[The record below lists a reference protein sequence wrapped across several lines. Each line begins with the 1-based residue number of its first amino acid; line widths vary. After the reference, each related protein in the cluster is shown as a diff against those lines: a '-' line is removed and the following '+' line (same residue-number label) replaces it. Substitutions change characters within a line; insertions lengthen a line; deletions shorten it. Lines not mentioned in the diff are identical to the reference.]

1 MIIVEGRKTITGQRS
16 GYFLF
21 LNFAAGASA
30 LSIASAMLAAQPA
43 HAQTASPGAQ
53 QSGPTEPGVL
63 AQEAAEAAAGQADA
77 QGEEQGEIV
86 VTGSRIARD
95 GYEAPTPLT
104 VVGEEEI
111 QAAAPANV
119 ADFVNDIPSVVGS
132 ATPATSNASISS
144 GTAGV
149 NALNLRGIGA
159 NRTLVLL
166 DGQRSVGSTLNGIV
180 DVNTFPQG
188 LIQRVEIVTGGA
200 SAAYGSDA
208 VSGVV
213 NFILDKEFTG
223 FKGAVEN
230 GITTYGDD
238 YSWRVNLTAG
248 VPFAGGRG
256 HLLLNGEAT
265 DREGIYGVPR
275 EWNNHGWYTINNPA
289 YTPTNGEPERLVTNN
304 AGLSNATPGGIIT
317 TTALRG
323 TSFWEGGAVRQFN
336 YGLTKDP
343 WMIGGDWRIV
353 QVNNR
358 QSLHADERRQG
369 VFGRL
374 SFEFSEAFE
383 LFAQASFNKHAS
395 LGWTGVQFNQGN
407 VVIRSDNA
415 FLPASIRS
423 DLAARGIK
431 DFRLGTTNAD
441 LPIRK
446 TDNERTVQRYVIGAN
461 GQFGLF
467 GRRARWDAYYQKGI
481 TNTEEMARDITNNAR
496 LAMAQDAV
504 FHPQTGQIVCR
515 SSIANPANG
524 CVPFN
529 RMGIGVN
536 SQAALDYILGN
547 PYREQKFT
555 QDVAAANLSFDA
567 FEMWAGTVAVALG
580 AEHRREA
587 VSGEVEEQFRRGWFV
602 GNYLPTFGEYDVTE
616 GYFEAVV
623 PLAKGLEFNGAVRG
637 TNYSTSG
644 YVTTWKAG
652 LTFEPIPDVRFRA
665 TRSRDIRAPNLQE
678 LFTAGTSRTNTLT
691 DPFNR
696 NASVQ
701 FLESTTGNRDL
712 DPEVADTWGVGV
724 VVQPRFVPG
733 LAFSVDYYD
742 IKIDD
747 AIGGVSAQTIVDRCF
762 EGAKEYCAAIT
773 RGTAPGGAEVITQV
787 SVSPFNFAQLRARG
801 IDVEATYRIQLADLI
816 GAMDGS
822 LILRAMGTRFLE
834 NYINNGIDP
843 PTDTVGENFG
853 DGPPKFLYR
862 LQATY
867 RNDNTTMNLTGR
879 GISAGVYDNDFIVC
893 QSGCPTSTIQN
904 RTVNFNQI
912 NGAFYLDASIARTFQ
927 IGRAETELFLAV
939 NNLTNEDPEIVAH
952 GPAGTAYGNPST
964 NQGLYDILGRTF
976 RVGARFNFK

>member
-1 MIIVEGRKTITGQRS
+1 MAKVHIAKAAEGAEFTVRTRLGLSI
-16 GYFLF
+16 
-21 LNFAAGASA
+21 GASA
-30 LSIASAMLAAQPA
+30 LAAAASLAAAGPAYAQAAPPPSEQPGPVE
-43 HAQTASPGAQ
+43 PGA
-53 QSGPTEPGVL
+53 L
-63 AQEAAEAAAGQADA
+63 AQEPEDLQGPAQGAEA
-77 QGEEQGEIV
+77 GEPGEIV

-149 NALNLRGIGA
+149 NALNLRGIGS

-166 DGQRSVGSTLNGIV
+166 DGQRSVGSTLNGVV

-213 NFILDKEFTG
+213 NFILDKQFSG
-223 FKGAVEN
+223 VKGAVEN

-238 YSWRVNLTAG
+238 YSWRVNLSAG
-248 VPFAGGRG
+248 IPFAGGRG
-256 HLLLNGEAT
+256 RLLLNGEAA

-275 EWNNHGWYTINNPA
+275 AWNRNGWYLINNPA
-289 YTPTNGEPERLVTNN
+289 YTPTNGAPERFISNN
-304 AGLSNATPGGIIT
+304 IGLSNATPGGIIT
-317 TTALRG
+317 NTPLRG
-323 TSFWEGGAVRQFN
+323 TSFWQGGEVRQFN
-336 YGLTKDP
+336 YGITRDP

-353 QVNNR
+353 QVNDR

-369 VFGRL
+369 LFGRL
-374 SFEFSEAFE
+374 SFEFGEALE
-383 LFAQASFNKHAS
+383 LFAQASWNRHAS

-415 FLPASIRS
+415 FLPADIRAR
-423 DLAARGIK
+423 LAALRITQ
-431 DFRLGTTNAD
+431 FNLGTTNAD

-446 TDNERTVQRYVIGAN
+446 TDNERTVERYVIGAN
-461 GQFGLF
+461 GRFGLF
-467 GRRARWDAYYQKGI
+467 GRNARWDAYYQKGI

-504 FHPQTGQIVCR
+504 FHPVTGQIVCR
-515 SSIANPANG
+515 SSIANPSNG

-547 PYREQKFT
+547 PYREQRFT

-567 FEMWAGTVAVALG
+567 FEWWAGTVAVALG
-580 AEHRREA
+580 AEHRREG
-587 VSGEVEEQFRRGWFV
+587 VSGEVEEQYRRGWFV
-602 GNYLPTFGEYDVTE
+602 GNYLPTFGKYDVTE
-616 GYFEAVV
+616 GYFEAIV
-623 PLAKGLEFNGAVRG
+623 PLAPGLEFNGAVRG
-637 TNYSTSG
+637 TEYSTSG
-644 YVTTWKAG
+644 FVTTWKAG
-652 LTFEPIPDVRFRA
+652 LTFEPIPDIRFRA

-678 LFTAGTSRTNTLT
+678 LFTAGTSRTNTLV
-691 DPFNR
+691 DPFN
-696 NASVQ
+696 NNTNVQ
-701 FLESTTGNRDL
+701 FLEQTTGNPNL
-712 DPEVADTWGVGV
+712 LPEIADTWGVGV
-724 VVQPRFVPG
+724 VVQPRFIPG

-742 IKIDD
+742 IKIED
-747 AIGGVSAQTIVDRCF
+747 AIGGVQAQTIVDRCF
-762 EGAKEYCAAIT
+762 EGAAEYCAAIT
-773 RGTAPGGAEVITQV
+773 RGTAPGGAQIITRV
-787 SVSPFNFAQLRARG
+787 SVSPFNFAQQQARG
-801 IDVEATYRIQLADLI
+801 IDVEATYRMALADLV
-816 GAMDGS
+816 GVDGT
-822 LILRAMGTRFLE
+822 LTLRAMGTRFLE

-843 PTDTVGENFG
+843 PTDTAGQNFG
-853 DGPPKFLYR
+853 DGPPDYLYR

-867 RNDNTTMNLTGR
+867 RNNDTTINLTGR
-879 GISAGVYDNDFIVC
+879 GISSGTYDNSFIEC
-893 QSGCPTSTIQN
+893 ESGCPKSTIQN
-904 RTVNFNQI
+904 RTININRL
-912 NGAFYLDASIARTFQ
+912 NGAFYLDASIARSFQ
-927 IGRAETELFLAV
+927 VGRTETELFMSV
-939 NNLTNEDPEIVAH
+939 TNLTNEDPEIVPW

-964 NQGLYDILGRTF
+964 NQGLYDFLGRMF